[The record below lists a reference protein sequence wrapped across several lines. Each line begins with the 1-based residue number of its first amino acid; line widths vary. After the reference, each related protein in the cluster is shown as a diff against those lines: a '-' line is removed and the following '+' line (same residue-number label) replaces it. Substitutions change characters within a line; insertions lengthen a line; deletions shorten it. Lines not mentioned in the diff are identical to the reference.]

1 MRHYLSSNI
10 DAAIGWRADF
20 HQDSP
25 MYEPLRPLI
34 ESFAAFTEWP
44 AIDDFQ
50 RVLDEWPEPIMT
62 LGGQTLKIVKQD
74 GKPHTFADT
83 YAPRIYA
90 TGEIQTRLGN
100 WHDFFQYLTW
110 FIFPKSKAVINSIHI
125 PCAKERIDGGGD
137 PGRRSPIENMLS
149 LFDEGGAVVVS
160 SDESL
165 LQLIRDFG
173 WKTLFWERR
182 AELADKLQCITF
194 GHAMYE
200 KGLMPYVGMTANSI
214 LLPVDDD
221 FFEQGLS
228 ARLQRVDESLAEIFA
243 KGEQYIKPKDLQ
255 PFPILGMPGWSP
267 DNETE
272 SYYDNSRY
280 FRPGRTGGDSQPVN
294 RNSAHN
300 S

>member
-10 DAAIGWRADF
+10 DAAIDWRADF
-20 HQDSP
+20 YQDSP

-50 RVLDEWPEPIMT
+50 RVLDAWPEPIMT

-125 PCAKERIDGGGD
+125 PRAKERIDGGGD

-173 WKTLFWERR
+173 WKVLFWERR

-214 LLPVDDD
+214 LLSVDDA
-221 FFEQGLS
+221 FFKQGLS
-228 ARLQRVDESLAEIFA
+228 AKLQQVDEALAEIFA
-243 KGEQYIKPKDLQ
+243 KGEQYTKPKDLQ
-255 PFPILGMPGWSP
+255 PFPILGMPGWTP
-267 DNETE
+267 DNDVET
-272 SYYDNSRY
+272 YYDNSRY
-280 FRPGRTGGDSQPVN
+280 FRPGRTGGDSPPGN
-294 RNSAHN
+294 RNSGHN